1 MSTITLDTPEGT
13 IDALVGTPAGAG
25 PWPGVVIVHDAIGY
39 GPDKEAVSERVA
51 AAGYLAV
58 TPNLYARGGR
68 ARCITSVMRAA
79 LTRQGPPIDD
89 IMAARR
95 YLVDRTDCTG
105 TVGIAGFCIGGQF
118 ALILSP
124 RGFAAAAPFYGTP
137 LPKNLADT
145 LRGACPIVASFG
157 AKDPLGRGAPAAL
170 NRAVADEQ
178 IDADIKVYPDA
189 GHSFANQLPAQAL
202 LRVTGFGY
210 NDAVAEDAWKRVFTF
225 FDAHLRG

>member
-105 TVGIAGFCIGGQF
+105 TVGIAGFCMGGQF